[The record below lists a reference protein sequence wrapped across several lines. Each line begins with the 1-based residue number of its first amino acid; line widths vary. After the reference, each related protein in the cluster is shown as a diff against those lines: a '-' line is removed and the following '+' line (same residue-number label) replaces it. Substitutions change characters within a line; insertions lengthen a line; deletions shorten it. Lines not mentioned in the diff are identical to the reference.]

1 MTTIEGAG
9 TTANPF
15 KVKDLGIITA
25 KLANGAVTP
34 IKIASGSNNTVLVT
48 DATGNVAWLDS
59 ASFGAV
65 ADMTTIEGAGTTASP
80 FKVKDL
86 GIVTNKIADLAVTN
100 AKLAA
105 DAVTTDKI
113 LDGEVQ
119 TADIK
124 NLNVT
129 TPKLADSAV
138 TTTKIASGGNN
149 TVLVTD
155 ATGNVAW
162 VDRSS
167 FGAIADMT
175 TIEGAGTTA
184 NPFKVK
190 DLGIITAKLANGAV
204 TPIKIASGS
213 NNTVLVT
220 DVTGNVAW
228 VDRASFG
235 AIADMTTIE
244 GAGTTASPFKVKD
257 LGIVTSKIADLAVT
271 NAKLAADAVT
281 TDKILD
287 GEIQTAD
294 IKNLNVTTPKLAD
307 ATVTTIKIASGGNNK
322 VLVTD
327 NSGAVAWIDKDAFG
341 VMADQVSIEGAGT
354 TASPFKVKDLGIVTS
369 KIADLAVTN
378 AKLAADAVTTDKIL
392 DGEVQT
398 ADIKNL
404 NVTTPKLADAA
415 VTTTKLASGANNT
428 VLVTDATGNVAWLDS
443 ASFGAVADM
452 TTIEGAG
459 TTASPFKVKDLG
471 IVTNKLANASVT
483 TNKIA
488 PGVNNTVL
496 VTDFM
501 GNVAWIDSGSFG
513 AVADMTTIEGAGT
526 TASPFK
532 VKDLGIITQKLA
544 NNAVTSPK
552 IANAAVTTSKIAS
565 GGNNKV
571 LVTDNTG
578 VVAWIDGAAFGAV
591 ADMTTIE
598 GAGTTAS
605 PFKVKDLGIITA
617 KLADAAVTT
626 VKIADLN
633 VTTSK
638 IADANVTNAKLAD
651 LNVTTNKLANA
662 AVTTTKIASGGNNK
676 VLVTDASGNVAWLDA
691 TAFGAIADMTSI
703 EGAGT
708 SASPFKVKDLGIIT
722 SKLADNAVTTNKI
735 ADLNITTNKVANNA
749 ITSVKLADLNVT
761 TEKINNAAVTT
772 SKIASG
778 GNNKVLVTDNFGVV
792 AWLDATAFGAVADM
806 TTIEG
811 AGTTASPFK
820 VKDLGI
826 VTNKL
831 ANLAVTNAK
840 LAADAVTTD
849 KILDGEV
856 QTADIKNLN
865 VTTEKLNDAA
875 VTTTKIASGGT
886 NKVLVTDGTGT
897 VAWINATAFGA
908 VADMTTIEGAGTT
921 ASPFKVKDL
930 GIVTNKLADLA
941 VTNAKLAANAVTS
954 DKILD
959 GEVQTADIKNLNVT
973 TEKLNDAAVTTTKIA
988 SGSNNTVLVTDATGN
1003 VAWINTTAFGAVA
1016 DMSTIEGAGTTAS
1029 PFKVKDLSIITN
1041 KLADGAVTTSK
1052 IASGG
1057 INKVLVTDSSG
1068 NVAWL
1073 DATAFGAIADMN
1085 TIEGSGTSASPFKVK
1100 NLGIITEKLAN
1111 DAVTSP
1117 KILDGTI
1124 IVDDLAN
1131 DAVETAKIKNLNVTT
1146 NKLADDAVTT
1156 GKILNGTIS
1165 NVDIADDTITTDK
1178 IAGQIAVSEG
1188 GTGSNMSNTIGY
1200 VKQNTLGSSFTT
1212 VTSIPVADVAGA
1224 VRKVNGVSPNT
1235 NGEVTINWGT
1245 VYSGTLANIAT
1256 VVPNPANGDT
1266 YVIAGDTSTNNGRT
1280 FIYDGTNWL
1289 EVTPNQAALD
1299 ARYLRLTGD
1308 TMQGD
1313 IIIPSSNR
1321 ISISDLPTNPTD
1333 ATNKAYVDAQ
1343 IASGAPDAT
1352 SAVNGKIRLAGDLA
1366 GTGSTAAAPIITNNA
1381 ITTSKLEDNA
1391 VTTDKIL
1398 DGEVQTADI
1407 KDLNVTTAKINDAA
1421 VTTTKIASGG
1431 NNKVLVTDNTGVVAW
1446 IDGTAFGAVADM
1458 TTIEGAGTT
1467 ASPFKVKDLGIVTNK
1482 LANLAVT
1489 NAKLAADAV
1498 TTDKIL
1504 DGQVQ
1509 TADIKDLNVTTAK
1522 INDAAVTTTKI
1533 ASGANSTVL
1542 VTDASGNVAWI
1553 NANAFGAVADMT
1565 TIEGLGTTASPFKVK
1580 DLGIVTNK
1588 LADLAVTNAKL
1599 AADAVTT
1606 DKILDG
1612 QVQTADIKDLNVTTA
1627 KINDAAVTT
1636 TKIASGANSTVLVT
1650 DASGNVAWIN
1660 ANAFGAVADMTTIE
1674 GLGTTASPFKVK
1686 DLGIVTNKLADL
1698 AVTNAKLAENAVT
1711 TDKILDGEVQTAD
1724 IKNLNVTT
1732 EKLNDAAVTTTKI
1745 ASGGTNK
1752 VLVTDNSGVVAWIN
1766 ANAFGAVADQET
1778 IEGAGT
1784 SASPFKVKDLGIITD
1799 KLANLAVNNAKLA
1812 ENAVTTDKILDGEVQ
1827 TADIKNLNVT
1837 TEKINDAAVT
1847 TTKIADANVTTT
1859 KLANASVTT
1868 TKIASGG
1875 NSKVLVTDNTGVV
1888 TWIDATDFG
1897 AVADMTTIEGAGT
1910 TTSPFKVKDLGII
1923 TAKLANDAVTSP
1935 KILDGTIIVDDLA
1948 NDAVET
1954 SKIKDLNVT
1963 TVKLAND
1970 AVTSGKI
1977 LNETILNE
1985 DIADNTITTSKI
1997 AGQIAVSDGGTGSD
2011 MSSTLGYVKQASS
2024 GSNFTTVTKIPVADV
2039 DGAVI
2044 KVNGNLPDSNGNVT
2058 VALGMVSTGI
2068 LANIPLTTTPGLV
2081 NGDIYVVSGD
2091 SNPLNNGLTF
2101 IFNDSPA
2108 QWLEVTPNQAALD
2121 ARYLRLAGGTM
2132 QGDIVIPATK
2142 KITITDAPNTATD
2155 AVNKAYVDAQIA
2167 SGAPDATTS
2176 LKGKIQLGGDLAG
2189 TGTTAETP
2197 IITDNAITTNKINPD
2212 AVTTDKIQNGTI
2224 ISADLADAIIT
2235 NAKLAETI
2243 TVPNGGTGATTL
2255 TGYVKGNG
2263 TSAMTA
2269 VATIPVADI
2278 VGAQTTA
2285 NLASDIT
2292 ANTGSTTLYPSVAAV
2307 EAFVANSATPDAT
2320 TVLKGKIKLA
2330 GDLSGTA
2337 DLPTVPGLALKAP
2350 LDSPLLTGVPVSPT
2364 AAQGTNTTQ
2373 IATTEFVTTAVAA
2386 ATIADATSTIKG
2398 KLQLAGDLA
2407 GTGSSAASPVISNN
2421 AITTSKILDDAV
2433 TNAKIGE
2440 IISVENGGTGSNM
2453 TTTAGY
2459 VKQATIGAN
2468 LSTVSTIP
2476 VADVTGAVRSVNG
2489 VVPSTNGNVAV
2500 IIGRVFTGA
2509 TVDPNL
2515 ATSIISASPPKQSS
2529 DIYIVA
2535 DGSNPNNGRT
2545 FIYDGTNW
2553 LEVATDLSTT
2563 DARYVNVAGDT
2574 MEGDLIVPTG
2584 TKIIITDAPTASTHA
2599 VNKAYVDNLISS
2611 SATPDATASIK
2622 GKIKLAGDLGGTADL
2637 PTVPGLALKAPL
2649 ESPGLTGT
2657 PTAPTA
2663 TAGNNTTQIATTAF
2677 VTTAVT
2683 AASGTPFYTAG
2694 TTNDVLSNKT
2704 VNIYTNKNI
2713 GIGTSAPQNNI
2724 DVVGG
2729 VSIRST
2735 AGASGTG
2742 FGMEINTS
2750 SNAPRIDWVSNGSY
2764 IGQFSSDNND
2774 FFLRNSKD
2782 NTGNIRFFTKTAT
2795 FGQERLTI
2803 LNNGNVGIGTS
2814 APLTKLVVNDNAYIA
2829 SLPASSN
2836 NLMDNTTFRPLTRF
2850 QTTSG
2855 VNNNAISHYL
2865 TTTAAATQAHN
2876 YSTGASLP
2884 YVLQPGGGNVGI
2896 GATAPAAR
2904 LHIQGIQA
2912 TLGANANATMLRM
2925 SRPTW
2930 SGQKWGSVAQF
2941 NLGTYVDSGNNVDS
2955 KSRLDLALA
2964 NGNDDTT
2971 LTTTMT
2977 WLANGNVGINNTA
2990 PSAPLVVQGVTG
3002 TGALKL
3008 IAPSAAS
3015 GDNWWLGFG
3024 HGTTST
3030 DGNDRA
3036 RIGAEIISGGAGRLF
3051 FTTGLSGAQTRAMFI
3066 DESQRVGIGTN
3077 TPLNKLVV
3085 TGTNNSVSAL
3095 GTNQTNATFR
3105 VDGNSN
3111 HALDMG
3117 TFTNSP
3123 WGSYIQSHNKAST
3136 ASLPLSLNPVG
3147 GNVGIGTS
3155 NPDYKLSVIGNTR
3168 IQPNTTN
3175 TGTGGGNL
3183 WVEIYG
3189 KEPPATDTQ
3198 AGGIKLGWYN
3208 NFGGIEVVRPGS
3220 TTGVGL
3226 AFNYATT
3233 GGTTTEGFR
3242 LTNAGRVGIGTTN
3255 PGSTLEVNGSSTNTA
3270 ALNNGAANA
3279 IAFSL
3284 SNLAYTSL
3292 SAQLFNL
3299 TGMKDGGTYTLAV
3312 QGTTSGISSFMGANP
3327 SGTAFVFKSI
3337 NNGTT
3342 IAGKD
3347 TLYTFVVMGTTVYVY
3362 MATGF

>member
-25 KLANGAVTP
+25 KLANGAVTTP
-34 IKIASGSNNTVLVT
+34 KLADAAVTTTKIASGANNTVLVT
-48 DATGNVAWLDS
+48 DATGNVAWIDR

-65 ADMTTIEGAGTTASP
+65 
-80 FKVKDL
+80 
-86 GIVTNKIADLAVTN
+86 
-100 AKLAA
+100 
-105 DAVTTDKI
+105 
-113 LDGEVQ
+113 
-119 TADIK
+119 
-124 NLNVT
+124 
-129 TPKLADSAV
+129 
-138 TTTKIASGGNN
+138 
-149 TVLVTD
+149 
-155 ATGNVAW
+155 
-162 VDRSS
+162 
-167 FGAIADMT
+167 ADMT

-204 TPIKIASGS
+204 TTPKLADAAVTTIKIASGA

-307 ATVTTIKIASGGNNK
+307 AAVTTIKIASGGNNK

-483 TNKIA
+483 PNKIA

-532 VKDLGIITQKLA
+532 VKDLGIITQKIA

-578 VVAWIDGAAFGAV
+578 VVAWIDGTAFGAI

-605 PFKVKDLGIITA
+605 PFKVKDLGIITS
-617 KLADAAVTT
+617 KLADGAVTT
-626 VKIADLN
+626 FKIADLN
-633 VTTSK
+633 VTTAK
-638 IADANVTNAKLAD
+638 LADLSVTNAKLAD

-1085 TIEGSGTSASPFKVK
+1085 TIEGAGTTASPFKVK

-1321 ISISDLPTNPTD
+1321 ISISDLPTNPSD

-1352 SAVNGKIRLAGDLA
+1352 STVNGKIRLAGDLA
-1366 GTGSTAAAPIITNNA
+1366 GTGSTAAAPVITNNA
-1381 ITTSKLEDNA
+1381 ITTSKLADNAVTTDKILDGEVQTADIKNLNVTTEKLNDAAVTTTKIASGGTNKVLVTDGTGTVAWIDATAFGAVADITTIEGLGTTASPFKVKDLGIVTNKLADLAVTNAKLAANA

-1407 KDLNVTTAKINDAA
+1407 KDLNVTTAKINDAS

-1431 NNKVLVTDNTGVVAW
+1431 TNKVLVTDNSGVVAW
-1446 IDGTAFGAVADM
+1446 I
-1458 TTIEGAGTT
+1458 
-1467 ASPFKVKDLGIVTNK
+1467 
-1482 LANLAVT
+1482 
-1489 NAKLAADAV
+1489 NA
-1498 TTDKIL
+1498 T
-1504 DGQVQ
+1504 
-1509 TADIKDLNVTTAK
+1509 
-1522 INDAAVTTTKI
+1522 
-1533 ASGANSTVL
+1533 
-1542 VTDASGNVAWI
+1542 
-1553 NANAFGAVADMT
+1553 AFGAVADMT

-1612 QVQTADIKDLNVTTA
+1612 EVQTTDIKDLNVTTA

-1636 TKIASGANSTVLVT
+1636 TKIASGGTNKVLVT
-1650 DASGNVAWIN
+1650 DNTGVVAWIN
-1660 ANAFGAVADMTTIE
+1660 ANAFGAVADMSSIE
-1674 GLGTTASPFKVK
+1674 GAGTTASPFKVK
-1686 DLGIVTNKLADL
+1686 DLGIITDKLANL

-1799 KLANLAVNNAKLA
+1799 KLANLAVTNAKLA

-1954 SKIKDLNVT
+1954 AKIKNLNVT
-1963 TVKLAND
+1963 TNKLAND

-1985 DIADNTITTSKI
+1985 DIADNTITTDKI
-1997 AGQIAVSDGGTGSD
+1997 AGQIAVSEGGTGSN
-2011 MSSTLGYVKQASS
+2011 MSTTSGYVKQASS
-2024 GSNFTTVTKIPVADV
+2024 GANFTTVTSIPVTDV
-2039 DGAVI
+2039 AGAVI

-2068 LANIPLTTTPGLV
+2068 LANIPLITAPGLV

-2142 KITITDAPNTATD
+2142 KITITDTPNTATD

-2243 TVPNGGTGATTL
+2243 SVPNGGTGATTL

-2263 TSAMTA
+2263 TSAMSA

-2292 ANTGSTTLYPSVAAV
+2292 TNTGSTTLYPSVAAV

-2459 VKQATIGAN
+2459 VKQATTGAN

-2663 TAGNNTTQIATTAF
+2663 TAGTNTTQIASTAF

-2713 GIGTSAPQNNI
+2713 GIGTSVPQNNI

-2829 SLPASSN
+2829 SLPASST

-2855 VNNNAISHYL
+2855 ANNNAISHYL

-2884 YVLQPGGGNVGI
+2884 YVLQPAGGNVGI
-2896 GATAPAAR
+2896 GTTAPATK

-2912 TLGANANATMLRM
+2912 TLGANAAPMLRM
-2925 SRPTW
+2925 SRPIW
-2930 SGQKWGSVAQF
+2930 SGFKWDNIAQF
-2941 NLGTYVDSGNNVDS
+2941 NLGTYVDAGNNVDA
-2955 KSRLDLALA
+2955 KSRLDVALT
-2964 NGNDDTT
+2964 NGGDSST
-2971 LTTTMT
+2971 LTTVMT

-3255 PGSTLEVNGSSTNTA
+3255 PGSTLEVNGSATNTA

-3312 QGTTSGISSFMGANP
+3312 QGTTSGTSSFMGANP

-3362 MATGF
+3362 MAAGF

>member
-1 MTTIEGAG
+1 MKKVYLIVTFLISLIGFSQNGISYQALIINPSGEQLPGVNNTNAPLSNKLICLKFSILDSNSNLEYIETHKITTDAYGIVNLIIGTGNQIGGYASSFSNILWNNTAKNLKVDLDVNANCTYFIEISNQPFTYVPFAYYAANTNIKEATTISTGIVQLAGDLGGTGTTATAPIISNNAITSAKIINGAVTPIKIASGANNTVLITDATGNVAWVDRSSFGAIADMTTIEGAG

-25 KLANGAVTP
+25 KLANGAVTTP
-34 IKIASGSNNTVLVT
+34 KLADAAVTTTKIASGANNTVLVT
-48 DATGNVAWLDS
+48 DATGNVAWIDRASFGAVADMTTIEGAGTTANPFKVKDLGIITAKLANGAVTTPKLADAAVTTIKIAS
-59 ASFGAV
+59 GANNTVLVTDATGNVAWIDRASFGAV

-129 TPKLADSAV
+129 TPKLADAAV

-149 TVLVTD
+149 KVLVTD
-155 ATGNVAW
+155 NSGAVAW
-162 VDRSS
+162 IDKDA
-167 FGAIADMT
+167 FGVMADQVS
-175 TIEGAGTTA
+175 IEGAGTTA
-184 NPFKVK
+184 SPFKVK

-220 DVTGNVAW
+220 DATGNVAW
-228 VDRASFG
+228 IDRASFG
-235 AIADMTTIE
+235 AVADMTT
-244 GAGTTASPFKVKD
+244 
-257 LGIVTSKIADLAVT
+257 
-271 NAKLAADAVT
+271 
-281 TDKILD
+281 
-287 GEIQTAD
+287 
-294 IKNLNVTTPKLAD
+294 
-307 ATVTTIKIASGGNNK
+307 
-322 VLVTD
+322 
-327 NSGAVAWIDKDAFG
+327 
-341 VMADQVSIEGAGT
+341 IEGAGT

-415 VTTTKLASGANNT
+415 VTTTKIASGGNNKVMVTDNTGVVAWLDATAFGAVADMTTIEGAGTTASPFKVKDLGIVTDKIADLAVTNAKLAADAVTTDKILDGEVQAADIKNLNVTTEKLNDAAVTTTKIASGANNT

-459 TTASPFKVKDLG
+459 TTANPFKVKDLG

-483 TNKIA
+483 PNKIA

-532 VKDLGIITQKLA
+532 VKDLGIITQKIA

-578 VVAWIDGAAFGAV
+578 VVAWIDGTAFGAV

-605 PFKVKDLGIITA
+605 PFKVKDLGIITS
-617 KLADAAVTT
+617 KLADGAVTT
-626 VKIADLN
+626 FKIADLN
-633 VTTSK
+633 VTTAK
-638 IADANVTNAKLAD
+638 LADLNVTNAKLAD

-676 VLVTDASGNVAWLDA
+676 VLVTDNTGVVAWLDA

-865 VTTEKLNDAA
+865 VTTEK
-875 VTTTKIASGGT
+875 
-886 NKVLVTDGTGT
+886 
-897 VAWINATAFGA
+897 
-908 VADMTTIEGAGTT
+908 
-921 ASPFKVKDL
+921 
-930 GIVTNKLADLA
+930 
-941 VTNAKLAANAVTS
+941 
-954 DKILD
+954 
-959 GEVQTADIKNLNVT
+959 
-973 TEKLNDAAVTTTKIA
+973 
-988 SGSNNTVLVTDATGN
+988 
-1003 VAWINTTAFGAVA
+1003 
-1016 DMSTIEGAGTTAS
+1016 
-1029 PFKVKDLSIITN
+1029 
-1041 KLADGAVTTSK
+1041 
-1052 IASGG
+1052 
-1057 INKVLVTDSSG
+1057 
-1068 NVAWL
+1068 
-1073 DATAFGAIADMN
+1073 
-1085 TIEGSGTSASPFKVK
+1085 
-1100 NLGIITEKLAN
+1100 
-1111 DAVTSP
+1111 
-1117 KILDGTI
+1117 
-1124 IVDDLAN
+1124 
-1131 DAVETAKIKNLNVTT
+1131 
-1146 NKLADDAVTT
+1146 
-1156 GKILNGTIS
+1156 
-1165 NVDIADDTITTDK
+1165 
-1178 IAGQIAVSEG
+1178 
-1188 GTGSNMSNTIGY
+1188 
-1200 VKQNTLGSSFTT
+1200 
-1212 VTSIPVADVAGA
+1212 
-1224 VRKVNGVSPNT
+1224 
-1235 NGEVTINWGT
+1235 
-1245 VYSGTLANIAT
+1245 
-1256 VVPNPANGDT
+1256 
-1266 YVIAGDTSTNNGRT
+1266 
-1280 FIYDGTNWL
+1280 
-1289 EVTPNQAALD
+1289 
-1299 ARYLRLTGD
+1299 
-1308 TMQGD
+1308 
-1313 IIIPSSNR
+1313 
-1321 ISISDLPTNPTD
+1321 
-1333 ATNKAYVDAQ
+1333 
-1343 IASGAPDAT
+1343 
-1352 SAVNGKIRLAGDLA
+1352 
-1366 GTGSTAAAPIITNNA
+1366 
-1381 ITTSKLEDNA
+1381 
-1391 VTTDKIL
+1391 
-1398 DGEVQTADI
+1398 
-1407 KDLNVTTAKINDAA
+1407 
-1421 VTTTKIASGG
+1421 
-1431 NNKVLVTDNTGVVAW
+1431 
-1446 IDGTAFGAVADM
+1446 
-1458 TTIEGAGTT
+1458 
-1467 ASPFKVKDLGIVTNK
+1467 
-1482 LANLAVT
+1482 
-1489 NAKLAADAV
+1489 
-1498 TTDKIL
+1498 
-1504 DGQVQ
+1504 
-1509 TADIKDLNVTTAK
+1509 
-1522 INDAAVTTTKI
+1522 
-1533 ASGANSTVL
+1533 
-1542 VTDASGNVAWI
+1542 
-1553 NANAFGAVADMT
+1553 
-1565 TIEGLGTTASPFKVK
+1565 
-1580 DLGIVTNK
+1580 
-1588 LADLAVTNAKL
+1588 
-1599 AADAVTT
+1599 
-1606 DKILDG
+1606 
-1612 QVQTADIKDLNVTTA
+1612 
-1627 KINDAAVTT
+1627 
-1636 TKIASGANSTVLVT
+1636 
-1650 DASGNVAWIN
+1650 
-1660 ANAFGAVADMTTIE
+1660 
-1674 GLGTTASPFKVK
+1674 
-1686 DLGIVTNKLADL
+1686 
-1698 AVTNAKLAENAVT
+1698 
-1711 TDKILDGEVQTAD
+1711 
-1724 IKNLNVTT
+1724 
-1732 EKLNDAAVTTTKI
+1732 
-1745 ASGGTNK
+1745 
-1752 VLVTDNSGVVAWIN
+1752 
-1766 ANAFGAVADQET
+1766 
-1778 IEGAGT
+1778 
-1784 SASPFKVKDLGIITD
+1784 
-1799 KLANLAVNNAKLA
+1799 
-1812 ENAVTTDKILDGEVQ
+1812 
-1827 TADIKNLNVT
+1827 
-1837 TEKINDAAVT
+1837 INDAAVT

-1954 SKIKDLNVT
+1954 AKIKNLNVT
-1963 TVKLAND
+1963 TNKLAND
-1970 AVTSGKI
+1970 AVTTGKI

-1985 DIADNTITTSKI
+1985 DIADNTITTDKI
-1997 AGQIAVSDGGTGSD
+1997 AGQIAVSEGGTGSN
-2011 MSSTLGYVKQASS
+2011 MSTTSGYVKQASS
-2024 GSNFTTVTKIPVADV
+2024 GANFTTVTSIPVTDV
-2039 DGAVI
+2039 AGAVI

-2068 LANIPLTTTPGLV
+2068 LANIPLITAPGLV

-2142 KITITDAPNTATD
+2142 KITITDTPNTATD

-2307 EAFVANSATPDAT
+2307 EAFVVNSATPDAT

-2407 GTGSSAASPVISNN
+2407 GTGSSAASPVITNN
-2421 AITTSKILDDAV
+2421 AISTNKIATAAVSPIKIQAGSSNSVLVTDALGAVAWLDKGAFGAVADLATIEGVGTTANPFKVKDLGIITAKLDNGAVTTAKLADDAI

-2459 VKQATIGAN
+2459 VKQATTGAN
-2468 LSTVSTIP
+2468 LSTVSSIP
-2476 VADVTGAVRSVNG
+2476 VTDVTGAVRSVNG
-2489 VVPSTNGNVAV
+2489 VVPASNGNVAV

-2509 TVDPNL
+2509 TVNPDL
-2515 ATSIISASPPKQSS
+2515 AASIINASPAKQSS

-2574 MEGDLIVPTG
+2574 MEGNLTIPTG
-2584 TKIIITDAPTASTHA
+2584 TKIIITDAPTGSTDA
-2599 VNKAYVDNLISS
+2599 VNKAYVDGLISS
-2611 SATPDATASIK
+2611 SATPDATTSIK
-2622 GKIKLAGDLGGTADL
+2622 GKIKLAGDLSGTADA
-2637 PTVPGLALKAPL
+2637 PTVPDLALKAPL
-2649 ESPGLTGT
+2649 ESPSLTGT
-2657 PTAPTA
+2657 PLAPTA
-2663 TAGNNTTQIATTAF
+2663 TAGTNTTQIATTAF
-2677 VTTAVT
+2677 VTAATAGKQDAIT
-2683 AASGTPFYTAG
+2683 LTTTGTGAASLIGATLNIPTPNNGTVTEVSALTIGTSGTDITSTVATSTTTPVVTLNVPTASAANRGALSAADWTTFNDKIGGSG
-2694 TTNDVLSNKT
+2694 TTNYVPKFSAAKT
-2704 VNIYTNKNI
+2704 LTDSSIFDDGTKV
-2713 GIGTSAPQNNI
+2713 GIGTSSPANTLEIKQGTAGNSGLRFTNLNSSSAASTSASKVLGLNSTGDVILTNIPGTQNI
-2724 DVVGG
+2724 VDF
-2729 VSIRST
+2729 ST
-2735 AGASGTG
+2735 ATPNSGSPVFTPNTPADESVVYQSAVDNSLWTYNGTTYVTYTAPASTAWNLA
-2742 FGMEINTS
+2742 NTTNDAG
-2750 SNAPRIDWVSNGSY
+2750 SN
-2764 IGQFSSDNND
+2764 
-2774 FFLRNSKD
+2774 
-2782 NTGNIRFFTKTAT
+2782 KTSGIFRT
-2795 FGQERLTI
+2795 
-2803 LNNGNVGIGTS
+2803 GNVGIGTNNPTAPLEVQS
-2814 APLTKLVVNDNAYIA
+2814 TSVNAYVVAAKFLAPNNTTAGNASQLNFGVSATTGNSADWRYVYQGNGAASNRVDFGMSSYAAPMISYLNSGNVGIGTTAPLTKLVVNDNAYIA
-2829 SLPASSN
+2829 NLPASSAS
-2836 NLMDNTTFRPLTRF
+2836 LMDNTTFRPLTRF

-2855 VNNNAISHYL
+2855 ANNNAISHYL

-2876 YSTGASLP
+2876 YSTGASLS

-2896 GATAPAAR
+2896 GTIAPAIK
-2904 LHIQGIQA
+2904 LHIQGIQ
-2912 TLGANANATMLRM
+2912 TTMGANANSTMLRM

-2930 SGQKWGSVAQF
+2930 SGYKWGSAAQF
-2941 NLGTYVDSGNNVDS
+2941 NLGTYDDGVSPGNS
-2955 KSRLDLALA
+2955 KSRLDLVLA
-2964 NGNDDTT
+2964 NVDEALSTT
-2971 LTTTMT
+2971 PTMT

-3008 IAPSAAS
+3008 IAPSVAS

-3030 DGNDRA
+3030 DANDRA
-3036 RIGAEIISGGAGRLF
+3036 RIGTEIISGGAGRLF
-3051 FTTGLSGAQTRAMFI
+3051 FTTGLPGSQTRAMFI
-3066 DESQRVGIGTN
+3066 DESQRVGIGTS
-3077 TPLNKLVV
+3077 TPTSKLVV
-3085 TGTNNSVSAL
+3085 RGLNNPVSAL
-3095 GTNQTNATFR
+3095 GTAQTNAIFR
-3105 VDGNSN
+3105 VEGESN
-3111 HALDMG
+3111 HSLDMG
-3117 TFTNSP
+3117 TLTASP
-3123 WGSYIQSHNKAST
+3123 YGSYVQSHNKGA
-3136 ASLPLSLNPVG
+3136 AISLPLLLNPVG

-3255 PGSTLEVNGSSTNTA
+3255 PGSTLEVNGSATNTA
-3270 ALNNGAANA
+3270 AYNSGSATAILFNN
-3279 IAFSL
+3279 
-3284 SNLAYTSL
+3284 SNLAYTSASPTAFFL
-3292 SAQLFNL
+3292 Q
-3299 TGMKDGGTYTLAV
+3299 GIKDGGTYTLAV
-3312 QGTTSGISSFMGANP
+3312 QGTTSGTASFSAVGF
-3327 SGTAFVFKSI
+3327 TFKSI

-3362 MATGF
+3362 MAAGF

>member
-1 MTTIEGAG
+1 MKKIFLLVFLLVSLIGYSQNGISYQALILNPSGEELPGVNNSNAPLSNKLICLKFSILDSDAAIEYLETHTVTTDAHGIVNLIIGTGDQIGGYASSFADVVWNNTPKNLKVDLDVRANCTYFVEISNQPFTYVPFAYYAANAHVDEATTLSTGIIQLAGDLGGIGTTANAPIISNNAITSAKIVNGAVTPIKIASGANNTVLVTDATGNVAWVDRSSFGAIADMTTIEGAG

-15 KVKDLGIITA
+15 KVKDLGIVTNKIADLAVTNA
-25 KLANGAVTP
+25 KLAADAVTTDKILDGEVQTADIKNLNVTTP
-34 IKIASGSNNTVLVT
+34 KLADAAVTTTKIASGGNNKVLVT
-48 DATGNVAWLDS
+48 DNS
-59 ASFGAV
+59 GAV
-65 ADMTTIEGAGTTASP
+65 AWIDKDAFGVMADQVSIEGAGTTASP

-129 TPKLADSAV
+129 TPKLAD
-138 TTTKIASGGNN
+138 
-149 TVLVTD
+149 
-155 ATGNVAW
+155 
-162 VDRSS
+162 
-167 FGAIADMT
+167 
-175 TIEGAGTTA
+175 
-184 NPFKVK
+184 
-190 DLGIITAKLANGAV
+190 
-204 TPIKIASGS
+204 
-213 NNTVLVT
+213 
-220 DVTGNVAW
+220 
-228 VDRASFG
+228 
-235 AIADMTTIE
+235 
-244 GAGTTASPFKVKD
+244 
-257 LGIVTSKIADLAVT
+257 
-271 NAKLAADAVT
+271 
-281 TDKILD
+281 
-287 GEIQTAD
+287 
-294 IKNLNVTTPKLAD
+294 
-307 ATVTTIKIASGGNNK
+307 
-322 VLVTD
+322 
-327 NSGAVAWIDKDAFG
+327 
-341 VMADQVSIEGAGT
+341 
-354 TASPFKVKDLGIVTS
+354 
-369 KIADLAVTN
+369 
-378 AKLAADAVTTDKIL
+378 
-392 DGEVQT
+392 
-398 ADIKNL
+398 
-404 NVTTPKLADAA
+404 AA
-415 VTTTKLASGANNT
+415 VTTSKIASGANNT

-459 TTASPFKVKDLG
+459 TTANPFKVKDLG

-483 TNKIA
+483 PNKIA

-513 AVADMTTIEGAGT
+513 AVADMTTIEGSGT

-532 VKDLGIITQKLA
+532 VKDVGIITQKIA

-578 VVAWIDGAAFGAV
+578 VVAWIDGNAFGAV

-605 PFKVKDLGIITA
+605 PFKVKDLGIITS
-617 KLADAAVTT
+617 KLADGAVTT
-626 VKIADLN
+626 FKIADLN
-633 VTTSK
+633 VTTAK
-638 IADANVTNAKLAD
+638 LADLSVTNAKLAD

-676 VLVTDASGNVAWLDA
+676 VLVTDNTGVVAWLDA

-749 ITSVKLADLNVT
+749 ITTSKLADLNVT

-875 VTTTKIASGGT
+875 VTTSKIASGGT

-908 VADMTTIEGAGTT
+908 VADMTTIEGAGTI

-941 VTNAKLAANAVTS
+941 VTNAKLAANSVTT
-954 DKILD
+954 DKIVD

-1003 VAWINTTAFGAVA
+1003 VAWIDRASFGAVA
-1016 DMSTIEGAGTTAS
+1016 DMTTIEGAGTTAS

-1068 NVAWL
+1068 NVAWI
-1073 DATAFGAIADMN
+1073 DGSAFGAIADMT
-1085 TIEGSGTSASPFKVK
+1085 TIEGAGTTASPFKVK

-1156 GKILNGTIS
+1156 GKILNGTIL

-1188 GTGSNMSNTIGY
+1188 GTGSNMTNTIGY
-1200 VKQNTLGSSFTT
+1200 VKQNTLGSNFTT

-1321 ISISDLPTNPTD
+1321 ISISDLPTNPSD

-1352 SAVNGKIRLAGDLA
+1352 STVNGKIRLAGDLA
-1366 GTGSTAAAPIITNNA
+1366 GTGSTAAAPVITNNA
-1381 ITTSKLEDNA
+1381 ITTSKLADNA

-1407 KDLNVTTAKINDAA
+1407 KNLNVTTEKLNDAA

-1431 NNKVLVTDNTGVVAW
+1431 NNKVLVTDASGNVAW
-1446 IDGTAFGAVADM
+1446 IDATAFGAVAD
-1458 TTIEGAGTT
+1458 I
-1467 ASPFKVKDLGIVTNK
+1467 
-1482 LANLAVT
+1482 
-1489 NAKLAADAV
+1489 
-1498 TTDKIL
+1498 
-1504 DGQVQ
+1504 
-1509 TADIKDLNVTTAK
+1509 
-1522 INDAAVTTTKI
+1522 
-1533 ASGANSTVL
+1533 
-1542 VTDASGNVAWI
+1542 
-1553 NANAFGAVADMT
+1553 T

-1612 QVQTADIKDLNVTTA
+1612 EVQTADIKDLNVTTA

-1636 TKIASGANSTVLVT
+1636 TKIASG
-1650 DASGNVAWIN
+1650 
-1660 ANAFGAVADMTTIE
+1660 
-1674 GLGTTASPFKVK
+1674 
-1686 DLGIVTNKLADL
+1686 
-1698 AVTNAKLAENAVT
+1698 
-1711 TDKILDGEVQTAD
+1711 
-1724 IKNLNVTT
+1724 
-1732 EKLNDAAVTTTKI
+1732 
-1745 ASGGTNK
+1745 GTNK
-1752 VLVTDNSGVVAWIN
+1752 VLVTDGTGTVAWIN

-1784 SASPFKVKDLGIITD
+1784 LASPFKVKDLGIITD
-1799 KLANLAVNNAKLA
+1799 KLANLAVTNAKLA
-1812 ENAVTTDKILDGEVQ
+1812 ENAVTTDKILDAEVQ

-1954 SKIKDLNVT
+1954 SKIKNLNVT
-1963 TVKLAND
+1963 TNKLAND

-2011 MSSTLGYVKQASS
+2011 MSSTLGYVKQANS
-2024 GSNFTTVTKIPVADV
+2024 GANFTTVTSIPVGDV

-2068 LANIPLTTTPGLV
+2068 LANIPLITAPGLV

-2101 IFNDSPA
+2101 IFNDNPA

-2142 KITITDAPNTATD
+2142 KITITDTPNTATD

-2243 TVPNGGTGATTL
+2243 SVPNGGTGATTL

-2263 TSAMTA
+2263 TSAMSA

-2320 TVLKGKIKLA
+2320 TALKGKIKLA

-2459 VKQATIGAN
+2459 VKQATTGAN

-2574 MEGDLIVPTG
+2574 MEGNLTVPTG
-2584 TKIIITDAPTASTHA
+2584 TKIIITDAPTGSTDA
-2599 VNKAYVDNLISS
+2599 VNKAYVDGLVSS

-2649 ESPGLTGT
+2649 ESPALTGV
-2657 PTAPTA
+2657 PTAPTP
-2663 TAGNNTTQIATTAF
+2663 TAGTNTTQIATTAF

-2750 SNAPRIDWVSNGSY
+2750 SNAPRIDWVANGAY

-2814 APLTKLVVNDNAYIA
+2814 TPVTNLQINNPL
-2829 SLPASSN
+2829 
-2836 NLMDNTTFRPLTRF
+2836 
-2850 QTTSG
+2850 
-2855 VNNNAISHYL
+2855 
-2865 TTTAAATQAHN
+2865 AAT
-2876 YSTGASLP
+2876 AS
-2884 YVLQPGGGNVGI
+2884 V
-2896 GATAPAAR
+2896 
-2904 LHIQGIQA
+2904 
-2912 TLGANANATMLRM
+2912 NANAQVLRL
-2925 SRPTW
+2925 SRPDTN
-2930 SGQKWGSVAQF
+2930 SIKWNNIAQF
-2941 NLGTYVDSGNNVDS
+2941 NLGSYSTAIAAA
-2955 KSRLDLALA
+2955 SRLDLALT
-2964 NGNDDTT
+2964 NGLDAST
-2971 LTTTMT
+2971 LTNVMT
-2977 WLANGNVGINNTA
+2977 WQANGNVGINNTT
-2990 PSAPLVVQGVTG
+2990 PSAPLVVQGVSG
-3002 TGALKL
+3002 TGVLKL
-3008 IAPSAAS
+3008 IAPSVAS

-3024 HGTTST
+3024 HGTSST
-3030 DGNDRA
+3030 DANDRA
-3036 RIGAEIISGGAGRLF
+3036 RIGAEIIGGGSGRLF
-3051 FTTGLSGAQTRAMFI
+3051 FTTGSTGTQTRAMFI
-3066 DESQRVGIGTN
+3066 DEFQRVGIGTN

-3155 NPDYKLSVIGNTR
+3155 NPISK
-3168 IQPNTTN
+3168 
-3175 TGTGGGNL
+3175 
-3183 WVEIYG
+3183 
-3189 KEPPATDTQ
+3189 
-3198 AGGIKLGWYN
+3198 
-3208 NFGGIEVVRPGS
+3208 
-3220 TTGVGL
+3220 
-3226 AFNYATT
+3226 
-3233 GGTTTEGFR
+3233 
-3242 LTNAGRVGIGTTN
+3242 
-3255 PGSTLEVNGSSTNTA
+3255 LEVNGSATNTA

-3312 QGTTSGISSFMGANP
+3312 QGTTSGTSSFMGANP
-3327 SGTAFVFKSI
+3327 SGTPFVFKSI